1 MFTDNMTSTPAPKI
15 FPVTGVFSAS
25 ARENAERRARNLLTS
40 VNHDAPVSF
49 NPHDHEPHTNGA
61 YQEKLNRLR
70 AAVLGANDGIVSVAA
85 TVVGVAGAT
94 TDTAAIGIAA
104 AAAVVGGAI
113 SMALGE
119 YVSVSSQVDS
129 QEALI
134 EKEKKELAQ
143 DPEEELNELTAILMG
158 RGLSAKTARAA
169 AVELTEENALHAHL
183 DFELGIDAED
193 IPSPWSAALASAS
206 AFFIGSMLPVLLI
219 LLTPA
224 AVRIPAT
231 FIGVLFALAITGS
244 LGAKWGGSP
253 KLGRAAAR
261 VVIGGA
267 LALAASYGIGML
279 LGVSVA

>member
-1 MFTDNMTSTPAPKI
+1 MRQQHLATAGNPPRVPGPSP
-15 FPVTGVFSAS
+15 
-25 ARENAERRARNLLTS
+25 AERKADLLASVSHEARSTFNLH
-40 VNHDAPVSF
+40 N
-49 NPHDHEPHTNGA
+49 HEPHNNSA

-94 TDTAAIGIAA
+94 SSTTAIGVAA

-134 EKEKKELAQ
+134 EKEKTELAQ
-143 DPEEELNELTAILMG
+143 EPEAELDELTAILMQ
-158 RGLSAKTARAA
+158 RGLSERTARSAA
-169 AVELTEENALHAHL
+169 IELTQEDALHAHL
-183 DFELGIDAED
+183 DFELGIDAEE
-193 IPSPWSAALASAS
+193 IPSPWTAALASAG
-206 AFFIGSMLPVLLI
+206 AFFIGSMLPTLLI
-219 LLTPA
+219 LLSPVA
-224 AVRIPAT
+224 WRVPAT
-231 FIGVLFALAITGS
+231 FIGVLIALAITGT

-253 KLGRAAAR
+253 KYGRAALR

-267 LALAASYGIGML
+267 LALATTYGIGLL

>member
-1 MFTDNMTSTPAPKI
+1 MTTSPLANKPTA
-15 FPVTGVFSAS
+15 GVLAQAS
-25 ARENAERRARNLLTS
+25 GLTVAARKANLLTS
-40 VNHDAPVSF
+40 VTHEAPTTGF
-49 NPHDHEPHTNGA
+49 NPHDHEPHSNNA

-94 TDTAAIGIAA
+94 ESTSAIAIAA

-134 EKEKKELAQ
+134 AKEKMELSQA
-143 DPEEELNELTAILMG
+143 PEEELNELTAILMK
-158 RGLSAKTARAA
+158 RGLTEKTARAA
-169 AVELTEENALHAHL
+169 AIELTEDNALHAHL
-183 DFELGIDAED
+183 DFELGIDADD
-193 IPSPWSAALASAS
+193 IPSPWSAAFASAG
-206 AFFIGSMLPVLLI
+206 AFLVGSLLPTLLI
-219 LLTPA
+219 LLLPLSI
-224 AVRIPAT
+224 RIPAT
-231 FIGVLFALAITGS
+231 FVGVLAALAITGT

-253 KLGRAAAR
+253 HYVKAAIR
-261 VVIGGA
+261 VVTGGA
-267 LALAASYGIGML
+267 LALAATYGLGLL

>member
-1 MFTDNMTSTPAPKI
+1 MKQQHLATAGNPPRVPGPSP
-15 FPVTGVFSAS
+15 
-25 ARENAERRARNLLTS
+25 AERKADLLASVSHEARSTFNLH
-40 VNHDAPVSF
+40 N
-49 NPHDHEPHTNGA
+49 HEPHNNSA

-94 TDTAAIGIAA
+94 SSTTAIGVAA

-134 EKEKKELAQ
+134 EKEKTELAQ
-143 DPEEELNELTAILMG
+143 EPEAELDELTAILMQ
-158 RGLSAKTARAA
+158 RGLSERTARSAA
-169 AVELTEENALHAHL
+169 IELTQEDALHAHL

-193 IPSPWSAALASAS
+193 IPSPWTAALASAG
-206 AFFIGSMLPVLLI
+206 AFFIGSMLPTLLI
-219 LLTPA
+219 LLCPVA
-224 AVRIPAT
+224 WRVPAT
-231 FIGVLFALAITGS
+231 FIGVLIALAITGT

-253 KLGRAAAR
+253 KYGRAALR

-267 LALAASYGIGML
+267 LALATTYGIGLL

>member
-1 MFTDNMTSTPAPKI
+1 MRQQHLATAGNPPRVPGPSP
-15 FPVTGVFSAS
+15 
-25 ARENAERRARNLLTS
+25 AERKADLLTS
-40 VNHDAPVSF
+40 VSHEARSTF
-49 NPHDHEPHTNGA
+49 NLHNHEPHNNSA

-94 TDTAAIGIAA
+94 SSTTAIGVAA

-134 EKEKKELAQ
+134 EKEKTELAQ
-143 DPEEELNELTAILMG
+143 EPEAELDELTAILMQ
-158 RGLSAKTARAA
+158 RGLSERTARSAA
-169 AVELTEENALHAHL
+169 IELTHEDALHAHL

-193 IPSPWSAALASAS
+193 IPSPWTAALASAG
-206 AFFIGSMLPVLLI
+206 AFFIGSMLPTLLI
-219 LLTPA
+219 LLCPVA
-224 AVRIPAT
+224 WRVPAT
-231 FIGVLFALAITGS
+231 FIGVLIALAITGT

-253 KLGRAAAR
+253 KYGRAALR

-267 LALAASYGIGML
+267 LALATTYGIGLL

>member
-1 MFTDNMTSTPAPKI
+1 MRQQHLATAGNPPRVPGPSP
-15 FPVTGVFSAS
+15 
-25 ARENAERRARNLLTS
+25 AERKADLLTS
-40 VNHDAPVSF
+40 VSHEARSTF
-49 NPHDHEPHTNGA
+49 NLHNHEPHNNSA

-94 TDTAAIGIAA
+94 SSTTAIGVAA

-134 EKEKKELAQ
+134 EKEKTELAQ
-143 DPEEELNELTAILMG
+143 EPEAELDELTAILMQ
-158 RGLSAKTARAA
+158 RGLSERTARSAA
-169 AVELTEENALHAHL
+169 IELTQEDALHAHL

-193 IPSPWSAALASAS
+193 IPSPWTAALASAG
-206 AFFIGSMLPVLLI
+206 AFFIGSMLPTLLI
-219 LLTPA
+219 LLCPVA
-224 AVRIPAT
+224 WRVPAT
-231 FIGVLFALAITGS
+231 FIGVLIALAITGT

-253 KLGRAAAR
+253 KYGRAALR

-267 LALAASYGIGML
+267 LALATTYGIGLL

>member
-1 MFTDNMTSTPAPKI
+1 MRQQHLATAGNPPRVPGPSP
-15 FPVTGVFSAS
+15 
-25 ARENAERRARNLLTS
+25 AERKADLLTS
-40 VNHDAPVSF
+40 VSHEARSTF
-49 NPHDHEPHTNGA
+49 NLHNHEPHNNSA

-70 AAVLGANDGIVSVAA
+70 AGVLGANDGIVSVAA

-94 TDTAAIGIAA
+94 SSTTAIGVAA

-134 EKEKKELAQ
+134 EKEKTELAQ
-143 DPEEELNELTAILMG
+143 EPEAELDELTAILMQ
-158 RGLSAKTARAA
+158 RGLSERTARSAA
-169 AVELTEENALHAHL
+169 IELTHEDALHAHL

-193 IPSPWSAALASAS
+193 IPSPWTAALASAG
-206 AFFIGSMLPVLLI
+206 AFFIGSMLPTLLI
-219 LLTPA
+219 LLCPVA
-224 AVRIPAT
+224 WRVPAT
-231 FIGVLFALAITGS
+231 FIGVLIALAITGT

-253 KLGRAAAR
+253 KYGRAALR

-267 LALAASYGIGML
+267 LALATTYGIGLL

>member
-1 MFTDNMTSTPAPKI
+1 MKQQHLATAGNPPRVPGPSP
-15 FPVTGVFSAS
+15 
-25 ARENAERRARNLLTS
+25 AERKADLLASVSHEARSTFNLH
-40 VNHDAPVSF
+40 N
-49 NPHDHEPHTNGA
+49 HEPHNNSA

-94 TDTAAIGIAA
+94 SSTTAIGVAA

-134 EKEKKELAQ
+134 EKEKTELTQ
-143 DPEEELNELTAILMG
+143 EPEAELDELTAILMQ
-158 RGLSAKTARAA
+158 RGLSERTARSAA
-169 AVELTEENALHAHL
+169 IELTQEDALHAHL

-193 IPSPWSAALASAS
+193 IPSPWTAALASAG
-206 AFFIGSMLPVLLI
+206 AFFIGSMLPTLLI
-219 LLTPA
+219 LLCPVA
-224 AVRIPAT
+224 WRVPAT
-231 FIGVLFALAITGS
+231 FIGVLIALAITGT

-253 KLGRAAAR
+253 KYGRAALR

-267 LALAASYGIGML
+267 LALATTYGIGLL

>member
-1 MFTDNMTSTPAPKI
+1 MKQQHLATAGSPPRV
-15 FPVTGVFSAS
+15 PGPSP
-25 ARENAERRARNLLTS
+25 AERKADLLASVSHEARSTFNLH
-40 VNHDAPVSF
+40 N
-49 NPHDHEPHTNGA
+49 HEPHNNSA

-94 TDTAAIGIAA
+94 SSTTAIGVAA

-134 EKEKKELAQ
+134 EKEKTELAQ
-143 DPEEELNELTAILMG
+143 EPEAELDELTAILMQ
-158 RGLSAKTARAA
+158 RGLSERTARSAA
-169 AVELTEENALHAHL
+169 IELTQEDALHAHL

-193 IPSPWSAALASAS
+193 IPSPWTAALASAG
-206 AFFIGSMLPVLLI
+206 AFFIGSMLPTLLI
-219 LLTPA
+219 LLCPVA
-224 AVRIPAT
+224 WRVPAT
-231 FIGVLFALAITGS
+231 FIGVLIALAITGT

-253 KLGRAAAR
+253 KYGRAALR

-267 LALAASYGIGML
+267 LALATTYGIGLL